1 MFHPAK
7 SSATPTNHKENTMN
21 RYIAMMIAATLSST
35 AYAAPETYVIE
46 PSHTLPR
53 FEYSHFGYSI
63 QLSRFDKTSGTITLD
78 RAKKSGL
85 IDVTI
90 DAKSVNT
97 GSTLFNGHI
106 QEADFFD
113 TEMYPTITY
122 KSSKLKFDGDKVVAV
137 EGTLTIKDISKPVTL
152 TVNSFLCMPHP
163 MMKKDACGATATA
176 KVKRSDFNMSKNVP
190 YVGDEVTLTIPVEAI
205 KQ

>member
-1 MFHPAK
+1 MK
-7 SSATPTNHKENTMN
+7 KTIATL
-21 RYIAMMIAATLSST
+21 IAAFLTSS

-46 PSHTLPR
+46 PNHTLPR

-78 RAKKSGL
+78 RAKKTGSV
-85 IDVTI
+85 DVTI

-97 GSTLFNGHI
+97 GVALFNEHI
-106 QEADFFD
+106 QAADFFD
-113 TEMYPTITY
+113 TAMFPTITF
-122 KSSKLKFDGDKVVAV
+122 KSSKVKFDGDKVVAV
-137 EGTLTIKDISKPVTL
+137 EGDLTIKDISKPVTL
-152 TVNSFLCMPHP
+152 NVVSFLCMPHP
-163 MMKKDACGATATA
+163 MVKKEACGATATT
-176 KVKRSDFNMSKNVP
+176 KVKRSDFNMAKHTP